1 MAEVNVSARLTPYSG
16 RILVEGD
23 LLRSGDRLIRATAS
37 TPAESDQWVVLDA
50 AHGDAETSAR
60 IQTVPGGGL
69 WRRFKEWL
77 FGPQRR
83 PLPSTGDRLVVLA
96 NAHHKKRGTATSV
109 GEVMS
114 T

>member
-23 LLRSGDRLIRATAS
+23 LLRSGDLLIRADVQ
-37 TPAESDQWVVLDA
+37 TPTHADQWVVLDA
-50 AHGDAETSAR
+50 AHDDAETNAR

-77 FGPQRR
+77 LGPYQR
-83 PLPSTGDRLVVLA
+83 PLPEKNDRLVVLA
-96 NAHHKKRGTATSV
+96 NAHHEGRGTATPV
-109 GEVMS
+109 GEVMDP
-114 T
+114 